1 MNKKTFCYTP
11 IAIAI
16 MASSFNAS
24 AQTITANQTSPVEIQ
39 AGSPVTI
46 NRNVTVDVQGAPA
59 ILIDQEISLL
69 TVEDGASV
77 LSDQSAID
85 IATLPDAQPFPILI
99 NNLGTIASTSI
110 SGTEA
115 GIRINDDTSFSQG
128 VIINDL
134 SATISGSQNGLYIGD
149 NNHSN
154 SIVANFGRIFSDS
167 RAFNIDG
174 EGLTLDNSGTIEGT
188 GTQRNGTVYSDGTAN
203 NFSVIN
209 SGTIDAG
216 VEGSGFAA
224 EIQTE
229 GNTFT
234 FNNSGTIQGRGT
246 VDAADGFR
254 VGNPGNIGTAT
265 VEITNS
271 GTINSES
278 TTGHNGWLTLCKW
291 H

>member
-1 MNKKTFCYTP
+1 
-11 IAIAI
+11 

-134 SATISGSQNGLYIGD
+134 GAVSYT
-149 NNHSN
+149 H
-154 SIVANFGRIFSDS
+154 
-167 RAFNIDG
+167 
-174 EGLTLDNSGTIEGT
+174 LTLPTI
-188 GTQRNGTVYSDGTAN
+188 YS
-203 NFSVIN
+203 V
-209 SGTIDAG
+209 
-216 VEGSGFAA
+216 
-224 EIQTE
+224 
-229 GNTFT
+229 
-234 FNNSGTIQGRGT
+234 
-246 VDAADGFR
+246 
-254 VGNPGNIGTAT
+254 
-265 VEITNS
+265 
-271 GTINSES
+271 
-278 TTGHNGWLTLCKW
+278 
-291 H
+291 